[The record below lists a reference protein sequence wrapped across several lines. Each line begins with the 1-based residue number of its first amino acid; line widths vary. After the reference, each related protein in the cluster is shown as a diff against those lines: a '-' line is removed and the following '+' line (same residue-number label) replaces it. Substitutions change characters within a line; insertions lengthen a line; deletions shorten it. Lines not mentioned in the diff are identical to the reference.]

1 MHVKTQKD
9 TTLIDTTAQTCMSQ
23 HIKAQHRHTQQQI
36 LACHNTERQD
46 TDRHN
51 PTDLHVIKQKDT
63 TLIDTTAQPCIPQHR
78 KTQHRWKQ
86 QHRLIS
92 HNTDKHNSTDLR
104 VTTQV
109 DTTQVRHNS
118 TDFHVT
124 TQKDTTQIDT
134 IAQTYMSQ
142 HRQSHH

>member
-1 MHVKTQKD
+1 MGAADLQVITHSMQTDNTATGLDTPLQVPWTYMSQHRKTQQ
-9 TTLIDTTAQTCMSQ
+9 TDTTAQT
-23 HIKAQHRHTQQQI
+23 
-36 LACHNTERQD
+36 
-46 TDRHN
+46 
-51 PTDLHVIKQKDT
+51 
-63 TLIDTTAQPCIPQHR
+63 
-78 KTQHRWKQ
+78 Q

-92 HNTDKHNSTDLR
+92 HNTDKHNSTDLH

-134 IAQTYMSQ
+134 VA
-142 HRQSHH
+142 